1 MYHQDLV
8 LNKKIL
14 NSKRMKICIKIPL
27 FGEDR
32 NKSIK
37 NKEWIFFMEYKTLS
51 IKGTILTRC
60 SIRTVLRKN
69 INRP

>member
-1 MYHQDLV
+1 
-8 LNKKIL
+8 
-14 NSKRMKICIKIPL
+14 MKICIKIPL

-60 SIRTVLRKN
+60 SIRTVFRKN